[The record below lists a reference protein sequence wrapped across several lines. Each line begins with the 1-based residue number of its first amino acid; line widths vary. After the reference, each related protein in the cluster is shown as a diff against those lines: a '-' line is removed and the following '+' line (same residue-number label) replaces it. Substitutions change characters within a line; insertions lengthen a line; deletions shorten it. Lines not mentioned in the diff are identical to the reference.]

1 MGHWSVELEEGTPA
15 EIAACIQATV
25 TGEDRKQWQQ
35 RAVADCALESLAVV
49 RWQVHQL
56 PASGEINASYS
67 VAARA
72 VIRTRLAQASARRL
86 AAELNLPAVKT
97 IRQALVNS
105 SKKAGMSKCVICVLL
120 LLSLVGIQLAE
131 AQQPVKVPHI
141 DYVSGTGDASNPG
154 PYVEALRQGLREL
167 GHIDGKN
174 IVIEFR
180 GLSIARSWSI
190 GVSLQ
195 DGAVSYEFLLN
206 LKLFNNELM
215 FVVEPRSGSPHPT
228 QSMHAEQQLLRLKR
242 LSYLR
247 TTRAH

>member
-1 MGHWSVELEEGTPA
+1 M
-15 EIAACIQATV
+15 
-25 TGEDRKQWQQ
+25 
-35 RAVADCALESLAVV
+35 
-49 RWQVHQL
+49 
-56 PASGEINASYS
+56 
-67 VAARA
+67 
-72 VIRTRLAQASARRL
+72 
-86 AAELNLPAVKT
+86 
-97 IRQALVNS
+97 
-105 SKKAGMSKCVICVLL
+105 
-120 LLSLVGIQLAE
+120 
-131 AQQPVKVPHI
+131 
-141 DYVSGTGDASNPG
+141 SGTGDASNPG